1 MSERL
6 ACGLR
11 PVEFNLDFIPHAEGS
26 CLVTM
31 GRTRVVCTATVE
43 TRVPNFLAG
52 QGRGWITAEYG
63 MLPRSTGTRQ
73 ERERTRGKPN
83 SRALEISRLI
93 GRALRAVIDLEALG
107 ERTVM
112 LDCDVI
118 EADGGTR
125 CASIN
130 GAAVALHQALARLVA
145 AGYLTVNPLR
155 QLVAAVSVGLVEG
168 AQFLDLDYSLDSR
181 AGVDL
186 NVVLSA
192 DCRLIEVQG
201 TAEREPFSRAEL
213 DSLLDLATVGIRE
226 INRFQNGALGI
237 AG

>member
-6 ACGLR
+6 PSGLR
-11 PVEFNLDFIPHAEGS
+11 PVEFCLDYIPHAEGS

-31 GRTRVVCTATVE
+31 GRTRVICTATLE
-43 TRVPNFLAG
+43 NRVPNFLEG
-52 QGRGWITAEYG
+52 KGTGWITAEYA

-93 GRALRAVIDLEALG
+93 GRALRAVIDFQALG
-107 ERTVM
+107 ERTLM

-130 GAAVALHQALARLVA
+130 GAAVALRLALDRLTASGAVA
-145 AGYLTVNPLR
+145 AHPMK
-155 QLVAAVSVGLVEG
+155 QMVAAVSVGLVDKELR
-168 AQFLDLDYSLDSR
+168 LDLDYNLDSR

-186 NVVLSA
+186 NVVMSA
-192 DCRLIEVQG
+192 DLRLIEVQG
-201 TAEREPFSRAEL
+201 TAEREPFGREAL
-213 DSLLDLATVGIRE
+213 DGMLDLATAGIRQ
-226 INRFQNGALGI
+226 INGYQNGALGL
-237 AG
+237 A

>member
-1 MSERL
+1 VSDRL
-6 ACGLR
+6 PSGLR
-11 PVEFNLDFIPHAEGS
+11 PVEFHLDYIPHAEGS

-31 GRTRVVCTATVE
+31 GHTRVICTATLE
-43 TRVPNFLAG
+43 NRVPNFLEG
-52 QGRGWITAEYG
+52 KGTGWITAEYA

-93 GRALRAVIDLEALG
+93 GRALRAVVDFKALG
-107 ERTVM
+107 ERTIV

-130 GAAVALHQALARLVA
+130 GAAVALRLALDRLAASGAVA
-145 AGYLTVNPLR
+145 AHPMK
-155 QLVAAVSVGLVEG
+155 QMVAAVSVGLIDG
-168 AQFLDLDYSLDSR
+168 QLHLDLDYALDSR

-186 NVVLSA
+186 NVVMSA
-192 DCRLIEVQG
+192 DLRLIEVQG
-201 TAEREPFSRAEL
+201 TAEREPFGRDDL
-213 DSLLDLATVGIRE
+213 DGMLDLAANGIRQ
-226 INRFQNGALGI
+226 INGYQNGALEL
-237 AG
+237 A

>member
-6 ACGLR
+6 DSGMR
-11 PVEFNLDFIPHAEGS
+11 PVEFSLDYIPHAEGS

-31 GRTRVVCTATVE
+31 GHTRVVCTATVE
-43 TRVPNFLAG
+43 TRVPNFLLG
-52 QGRGWITAEYG
+52 QRRGWITAEYG

-107 ERTVM
+107 ERTVV

-125 CASIN
+125 CASVS
-130 GAAVALHQALARLVA
+130 GAAVALHQALARLVT
-145 AGYLTVNPLR
+145 AGALAVNPLR
-155 QLVAAVSVGLVEG
+155 QLVAAVSVGLIEG
-168 AQFLDLDYSLDSR
+168 VPYLDLDYSLDSR

-186 NVVLSA
+186 NVVMSA
-192 DCRLIEVQG
+192 DNCLIEVQG
-201 TAEREPFSRAEL
+201 TAERETFSRAQL
-213 DSLLDLATVGIRE
+213 DSLLDLATSGIRE
-226 INRFQNGALGI
+226 INRFQNGALGL
-237 AG
+237 G